1 MIISTHDNWALA
13 RYLTYRQLRRRP
25 LSSEKHPS
33 EWRSPLLKMA
43 DFGHLAL
50 DPLDASGEIG
60 EVRRGT
66 VLAVVQEWEHSILIV
81 VLRDVNIVLIE
92 FFAENKE
99 KGIELNFYKSI
110 LHSLQHINDD
120 SLLTMSFTFAPSFF
134 L

>member
-1 MIISTHDNWALA
+1 
-13 RYLTYRQLRRRP
+13 
-25 LSSEKHPS
+25 
-33 EWRSPLLKMA
+33 MA